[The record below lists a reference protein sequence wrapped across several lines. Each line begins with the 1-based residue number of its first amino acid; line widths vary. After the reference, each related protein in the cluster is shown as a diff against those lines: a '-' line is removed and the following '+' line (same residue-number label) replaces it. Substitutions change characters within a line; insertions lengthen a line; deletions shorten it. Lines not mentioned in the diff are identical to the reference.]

1 MNLIP
6 AKRQRIVEATNV
18 IFHVNQQICI
28 IKNSTLLN
36 KKFQRVQQLQK
47 KNCTN
52 FSGFT
57 FANIREITIIWRTCT
72 IYTRIL
78 PYTFIHG
85 CWVYI

>member
-36 KKFQRVQQLQK
+36 KKFQRVQQLQQK
-47 KNCTN
+47 KIAQ
-52 FSGFT
+52 T
-57 FANIREITIIWRTCT
+57 FRDLLLQI
-72 IYTRIL
+72 
-78 PYTFIHG
+78 
-85 CWVYI
+85 